1 MKTDT
6 VLIVLFVIIL
16 IAAGPLL
23 AMWSVNTLFN
33 TGIEYTFINW
43 LAAFVLMAII
53 KARATRS

>member
-6 VLIVLFVIIL
+6 ALIVLFVIIL

-23 AMWSVNTLFN
+23 AMWSINTLFS

-53 KARATRS
+53 KARATKS